1 MGKMNLLKA
10 NWEGKVGQTVGA
22 KWKNRSTIRTY
33 TKPSNPKTAAQLS
46 VRGAFAEMT
55 SYVALFAD
63 QIKYLSA
70 LNTSGQSVRNA
81 IIQANKMQIQSGAFD
96 KATLLISKG
105 GLQKVSGEMAEAAT
119 KKVKVTWTNPTAT
132 NFTDKAKIVA
142 VMVQEASGLVDVVT
156 EDAKK
161 GTTGVTSNIDFETG
175 DVDVFVYFLDVR
187 GSSKVASISDYLTA
201 TIA

>member
-1 MGKMNLLKA
+1 M
-10 NWEGKVGQTVGA
+10 
-22 KWKNRSTIRTY
+22 
-33 TKPSNPKTAAQLS
+33 
-46 VRGAFAEMT
+46 
-55 SYVALFAD
+55 FAD

-81 IIQANKMQIQSGAFD
+81 IIQANKAQIQDGAFN